1 MELIVHVAQK
11 YLSQFWAV
19 WGGMIV
25 AMMVRKL
32 VKVSFNIILA
42 IIFAGI
48 VISIL
53 TAAGILP
60 PLTEIFSSIFAL
72 FSP

>member
-1 MELIVHVAQK
+1 MEHIIHATQECLA
-11 YLSQFWAV
+11 QFWAV

-25 AMMVRKL
+25 AMIVRKL
-32 VKVSFNIILA
+32 VKVSFNIILT

-53 TAAGILP
+53 TVAGILP
-60 PLTEIFSSIFAL
+60 PLTEIFSGLFSL